1 MTCINKNYLFIEKYS
16 SPSDVKKLQM
26 VYKDGQN
33 LSFWARKD
41 LLITF
46 FD

>member
-1 MTCINKNYLFIEKYS
+1 VHKQELFIEKYS